1 MPVSLSSRRRFLGQA
16 AAVGLI
22 GATCPAWAQDPTKS
36 PPPKTQA
43 TAPMPANSTP
53 PPAAAPPAAGAP
65 PAGSDLPAPD
75 AAAAAEA
82 APEVPAAPTAEPTA
96 ATLPLAGPP
105 RDRPLTKDFPQKGRM
120 ILQSTRP
127 PVLETEMQ
135 VFDKNVI
142 TPNDRFYVEW
152 HSGTVP
158 TAVNTLFFR
167 LTVRG
172 NVARPLSLSLADLK
186 AMKKVEITAID
197 QAAGNSRGLFQP
209 RVPGIQWGH
218 GAMGNAR
225 WTGVPLRDILTMAGI
240 KPGTIQ
246 LRFKGQSNLVPG
258 APEYMKSLDLV
269 HAMNGEVIVA
279 LAMNG
284 APMPM
289 LDGFPLRLIV
299 PGWYGNYWIK
309 RLTDIEALSAPDQSY
324 WMASAERVPANRNAD
339 VAPGTTVFDSVPVSR
354 MVPRS
359 FITNVMNGEKLMP
372 GKPVI
377 VRGIA
382 MGGDNGVARVD
393 FSSNG
398 GLSWTPAKLGKDT
411 GKYGFRQWEAR
422 VAKPKVG
429 KMVLMSRCTSTSG
442 QTQSMNPN
450 WNPEGLARN
459 AIEMVQVTVANPEA
473 ESDAL
478 Q

>member
-1 MPVSLSSRRRFLGQA
+1 
-16 AAVGLI
+16 LI
-22 GATCPAWAQDPTKS
+22 GTSWPAWAQDPTKS

-43 TAPMPANSTP
+43 TAPMPANP
-53 PPAAAPPAAGAP
+53 PPAAAPAPAPGAP
-65 PAGSDLPAPD
+65 PAGGDLPPPD
-75 AAAAAEA
+75 STAAEPEAAAEA
-82 APEVPAAPTAEPTA
+82 AAPAPEPTA

-105 RDRPLTKDFPQKGRM
+105 RDRPLTKGFPQKGRM

-127 PVLETEMQ
+127 PVLETEME
-135 VFDKNVI
+135 VFDKSVI

-158 TAVNTLFFR
+158 TAINTLFYR

-172 NVARPLSLSLADLK
+172 NVAKPLSLSLADLK

-218 GAMGNAR
+218 GAMGNAK
-225 WTGVPLRDILTMAGI
+225 WTGVPLRDILDKAGI
-240 KPGTIQ
+240 RPGTVQ
-246 LRFKGQSNLVPG
+246 VRFKGQSNLVPG
-258 APEYMKSLDLV
+258 APDYMKSLDLA

-279 LAMNG
+279 FAMNG
-284 APMPM
+284 APMPV
-289 LDGFPLRLIV
+289 LNGFPLRLIV

-309 RLTDIEALSAPDQSY
+309 ALTDIEALSEPDQNY
-324 WMASAERVPANRNAD
+324 WMATAQRVPGNRNAD
-339 VAPGTTVFDSVPVSR
+339 VAPATMSFDSVPVSR

-359 FITNVMNGEKLMP
+359 FITNVVNGEKLVP
-372 GKPVI
+372 DKPAI

-393 FSSNG
+393 FSSDG
-398 GLSWTPAKLGKDT
+398 GLTWMPAKLGGDT

-422 VAKPKVG
+422 IAKPAVG
-429 KMVLMSRCTSTSG
+429 KMMLMSRCTSTSG
-442 QTQSMNPN
+442 QTQSPTPN

-459 AIEMVQVTVANPEA
+459 AVEVVQVTVANPEP